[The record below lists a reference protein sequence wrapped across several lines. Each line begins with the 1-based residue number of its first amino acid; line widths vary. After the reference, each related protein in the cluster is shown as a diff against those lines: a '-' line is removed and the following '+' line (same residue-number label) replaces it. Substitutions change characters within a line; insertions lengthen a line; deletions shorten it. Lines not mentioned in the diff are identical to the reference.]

1 MTGEPRP
8 PRPLTVDYEAL
19 NPLQRAAYDAIS
31 AGPRGAVEGPLRV
44 LVLNPELADHAQKL
58 GAYLR
63 YATSLPPRLSELA
76 IIMVGAYWQAGF
88 EWEAHAPMALS
99 AGIDPQA
106 IEAIRER
113 RPPVFLRSDEQ
124 AVHDAL
130 RALLDR
136 RDIPDADYA
145 KLIGEIGQTGAIDL
159 IAIAGY
165 YCLICLTINAF
176 RVPLSNPEAPPFGN
190 APPARSA

>member
-1 MTGEPRP
+1 M
-8 PRPLTVDYEAL
+8 DYEGL
-19 NPLQRAAYDAIS
+19 DPVQRAAYDAIS
-31 AGPRGAVEGPLRV
+31 AGPRGAVEGPLQV
-44 LVLNPELADHAQKL
+44 LVLNPELANHAQKL

-63 YATSLPPRLSELA
+63 YGTSLPPRLTELA
-76 IIMVGAYWQAGF
+76 IIIVGAYWQAGF
-88 EWEAHAPMALS
+88 EWETHAPMARN

-113 RPPVFLRSDEQ
+113 RQPVFVHSDEQ

-136 RDIPDADYA
+136 RDISDADYA
-145 KLIGEIGQTGAIDL
+145 KLIDEIGQTGAIDL

-176 RVPLSNPEAPPFGN
+176 RVPLSNPGVSPFGN
-190 APPARSA
+190 APSARHA